1 LRYGSDTDT
10 HSEAKG
16 ENSAMTSHSK
26 IANLRGNGQYG
37 FAVVGES
44 SHQDELEELAGG
56 RTEES
61 AEYYCDAELI
71 PEPDNAFDD
80 NAVFV
85 SVSGE
90 KVGYLPRKTA
100 ARYNEARI
108 AHGID
113 LAICAAVIVGGW
125 DRGEDDYGHFG
136 IKLDVVQPFHFE
148 NIRQRPMIAS
158 AAAAPARIMVDR
170 AAAIRAGRQQ
180 RWGRHAR
187 AIVAVACA
195 AAAAWYV
202 ASLLVTEQTPATDS
216 LATAVQSQEP
226 ETAAIVQR
234 TFADVPLPR
243 PRPNRAP
250 PP

>member
-1 LRYGSDTDT
+1 
-10 HSEAKG
+10 
-16 ENSAMTSHSK
+16 MTPHWK

-61 AEYYCDAELI
+61 AEHYCDAELI
-71 PEPDNAFDD
+71 PEPDNPFDE
-80 NAVFV
+80 NAIFV
-85 SVSGE
+85 SVAGE
-90 KVGYLPRKTA
+90 KVGYLPRKAA
-100 ARYNEARI
+100 ARYNETRI
-108 AHGID
+108 AHGIGV
-113 LAICAAVIVGGW
+113 ATCAAVIVGGW

-136 IKLDVVQPFHFE
+136 INLDVVQPFHFE
-148 NIRQRPMIAS
+148 DIREPDRPMFAS
-158 AAAAPARIMVDR
+158 AASAGAPIMIDQ

-187 AIVAVACA
+187 VIVAIACA

-202 ASLLVTEQTPATDS
+202 ASLLLVEKTPTTDS
-216 LATAVQSQEP
+216 FATSPQSQEP
-226 ETAAIVQR
+226 ETALIVLPQPS
-234 TFADVPLPR
+234 FADVPLPR

-250 PP
+250 P

>member
-1 LRYGSDTDT
+1 
-10 HSEAKG
+10 
-16 ENSAMTSHSK
+16 MTSHSK

-85 SVSGE
+85 SVSGK

-100 ARYNEARI
+100 ARYNNARI

-113 LAICAAVIVGGW
+113 VATCAAVIVGGW
-125 DRGEDDYGHFG
+125 DRGEDDHGHFG

-148 NIRQRPMIAS
+148 DIREPNRPMIAS
-158 AAAAPARIMVDR
+158 AAAASAPIMIDQ
-170 AAAIRAGRQQ
+170 AAAIRAGRRQ
-180 RWGRHAR
+180 RWGRHTRVIA
-187 AIVAVACA
+187 AIACA
-195 AAAAWYV
+195 AVATWYV
-202 ASLLVTEQTPATDS
+202 ASLLLVEKTPTTDS
-216 LATAVQSQEP
+216 LATAPQSQEP
-226 ETAAIVQR
+226 ETAMIVLPQR
-234 TFADVPLPR
+234 SFADVPLPR

-250 PP
+250 LDLSPAR